1 MGRNASK
8 HSLDGISPLGNN
20 QAMGWEIEVSDE
32 FKEWYE
38 SLTDEECGT
47 INGIIDA
54 LAQLGPAL
62 GRPQVDTLKG
72 SQFPNM
78 KELRIQHQGR
88 PYRIL
93 FAFDPRRYAYLIL
106 GGDKTGDAQWYIDA
120 IRRADLIYAEHL
132 EEIGE

>member
-1 MGRNASK
+1 MA
-8 HSLDGISPLGNN
+8 L
-20 QAMGWEIEVSDE
+20 EIEVSYE

-38 SLTDEECGT
+38 SLTDEECGSVHNV
-47 INGIIDA
+47 IEA

-72 SQFPNM
+72 SRYANM

-106 GGDKTGDAQWYIDA
+106 GGDKSGDAQWYIDA
-120 IRRADLIYAEHL
+120 IRRADQIYAKHL
-132 EEIGE
+132 EEIGA